1 MGLVVGNSVRLRNG
15 DGPFRV
21 LVHVHTVAVAVAV
34 AYAEFDIM
42 RYSFQ
47 VSDGDFD
54 VGCDLK

>member
-21 LVHVHTVAVAVAV
+21 LVHVHTVAVAVA
-34 AYAEFDIM
+34 YAEFDKM
-42 RYSFQ
+42 RYRFQ
-47 VSDGDFD
+47 VSDGDMF